1 MQRERPRLFCW
12 TYLLAGGPAAL
23 VMSAA
28 LAALV
33 PWVSLGLFALGTGL
47 ILTWATHWITKDSAA
62 VGIVVLG
69 FACRC
74 LLAAALWLIPIVAPS
89 AVASLRTDGYWNF
102 ALDASVYEADIR
114 RALAGTL
121 GTGTWVN
128 DVTGESVRNGE
139 RIPAPP
145 GWQSPLGRRPP
156 DDRPGWRLS
165 AEGDWINDLTGEWAH
180 DGIVEAQAEP
190 TPEAQAEPP
199 PSRTPPDDR
208 PGWRLSAE
216 GDWINDLTGE
226 WVHDGILQPLQPAA
240 EPTPEARQGS
250 RVESARPLRL
260 LSAERAGWPPSE
272 PSPPDEQDGWRW
284 VSDVQ
289 WNAASVWVA
298 LPFALLIR
306 VFGDTPL
313 TPLCAN
319 ALFGAVAALL
329 SYWIVRGWSGR
340 LQARLS
346 CAWFALWPSWVLWS
360 AVLLKESMTLLL
372 CVLAVAAG
380 IALETRF
387 LRLTGRP
394 WSRTAMVVLA
404 LGVALVGL
412 QRVRPVMAVSWVVAA
427 LIAIVL
433 ATIAA

>member
-180 DGIVEAQAEP
+180 DGIIEAQAEPPPSRTPPDDRPGWRLSAEGDWINDLTGEWAHDGIIEAQAEP

-329 SYWIVRGWSGR
+329 SYWIVRG
-340 LQARLS
+340 
-346 CAWFALWPSWVLWS
+346 
-360 AVLLKESMTLLL
+360 
-372 CVLAVAAG
+372 
-380 IALETRF
+380 
-387 LRLTGRP
+387 
-394 WSRTAMVVLA
+394 
-404 LGVALVGL
+404 
-412 QRVRPVMAVSWVVAA
+412 
-427 LIAIVL
+427 
-433 ATIAA
+433 